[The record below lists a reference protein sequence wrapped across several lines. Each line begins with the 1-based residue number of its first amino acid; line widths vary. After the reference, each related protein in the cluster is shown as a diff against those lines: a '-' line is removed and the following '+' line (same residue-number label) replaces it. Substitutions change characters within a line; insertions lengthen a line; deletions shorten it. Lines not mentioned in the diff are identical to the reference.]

1 VTERAIALTACRY
14 APALSFTFDDETRAL
29 AGRDAKLIGD
39 FIANAE
45 RQRFVPIEPHPQG
58 YRIGAAPHSAAD
70 LAAILGQWYELP
82 DWLEAVRPRGESEAN
97 NGERD
102 VELIY

>member
-1 VTERAIALTACRY
+1 LLPSSKLTKAR
-14 APALSFTFDDETRAL
+14 ALSFSWDDETGAL
-29 AGRDAKLIGD
+29 AGRDAKIVGD

-58 YRIGAAPHSAAD
+58 YRIGQAPYSATD

-82 DWLEAVRPRGESEAN
+82 PILEAARPIGENDGDDTPA
-97 NGERD
+97 
-102 VELIY
+102 IY